1 MAVCAA
7 LHSPARV
14 KTAPTKSAYVKTT
27 PAKSSAY
34 ERPSAA
40 EMAAAATAASTT
52 TRERGGT
59 SQRNDLGKSCKGR
72 GDFPEG

>member
-7 LHSPARV
+7 VHSPARL
-14 KTAPTKSAYVKTT
+14 KTAPTKSACVKTP
-27 PAKSSAY
+27 PAKTSAY

-40 EMAAAATAASTT
+40 EMAASPTAASTT